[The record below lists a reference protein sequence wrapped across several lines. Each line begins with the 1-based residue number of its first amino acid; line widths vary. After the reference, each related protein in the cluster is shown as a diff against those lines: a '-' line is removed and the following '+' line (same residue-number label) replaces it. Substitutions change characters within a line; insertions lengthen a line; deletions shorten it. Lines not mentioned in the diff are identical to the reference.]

1 MEAKLLLTGLSLA
14 GHLNPSPV
22 AVTTHKILATTPGRW
37 DSLVSVALVSVA
49 LYWEAQGGAYS
60 N

>member
-37 DSLVSVALVSVA
+37 DSLVSVAL
-49 LYWEAQGGAYS
+49 YWEAQGGAYS